1 MPGKRTRAPKPVF
14 KPVATHRASPNTSS
28 TLGST
33 SDSPAAKRK
42 RNVTIHS
49 LRDGRLGA
57 KHDIIMVPPNV
68 SLSGSG
74 TPQSLPSDDN
84 SEDVLMTDSDSPHPS
99 LMPNMTS
106 NEQEPSLGGH
116 SMEGKTDKT
125 NKRKRPDQLAAN
137 KIREWLPL
145 RDHYLDELLRYEGRR
160 GHQFDKC
167 AVYYY
172 RCLDCNTLAPHC
184 STCILSLHKGVNFP
198 RSLHRVER
206 WNGRFF
212 EAINLADL
220 GLVVDL
226 GHEGTQCP
234 DPAPVRAIMVFHVNG
249 YHTVNIRLC
258 GCLTDISSDS
268 PPAWRQFLRADWFP
282 ATQKRPATAFTIEV
296 LKLFHELN
304 LKAKTNAYDFY
315 QTLLRR
321 TDNSGVTKHPFCY
334 VVRLWRHL
342 RQLKRGGRGHDPS
355 GISATAPGSLAVMCP
370 ACPHPGINLPEDWEL
385 TPADKIWLY
394 TLYLMMDANFK
405 CRCKDR
411 GLDDVELAPGWS
423 YYVEEGKFAEY
434 IQSDIFQ
441 VEHNTCS
448 AEHNAILQANL
459 RKKGYIA
466 SGVGAVFCARHTFF
480 RPNGVGDL
488 HLGEK
493 YPYMDY
499 LLVSTLLGV
508 TLLLLVISYD
518 IACQYSK
525 NFEHRLAQ
533 NFPEGMQLD
542 LEDVHL
548 RWVIPKNHIAVHG
561 PRHSQYSLNF
571 NSKVGRTYG
580 EGCESAW
587 PDLNQASIST
597 REMALATRHEVLND
611 HMASWNWAK
620 VVHLGSHLSR
630 NLRKARKM
638 GLKQRMLFND
648 FSTTFS
654 PDTIKEWTRLLE
666 LWCASPNM
674 VPDPFEEPQPN
685 VSLNKVRL
693 ELAREDADPTTLQH
707 LPRLDMTP
715 NVFIQVGL
723 ELEEQQRVLRS
734 KAKQSKS
741 DKDLTDLI
749 QSRNA
754 LRRRLE
760 SWAEMQ
766 SVYMPYVP
774 PLRLQTDSS
783 LPSSTDVNSSTS
795 NEDSTSDSTVDVA
808 IEDILLW
815 LPSSLP
821 PELCIGDFTQQ
832 LLGIEGRL
840 RLAQANDSLS
850 DIRRIRRMLKGVSE
864 FRRMNVDGMGGHA
877 TTRARALYS
886 KFVCKQERAAGRYR
900 AAYKALLVIVPD
912 GVWRRTLRVLLDSH
926 LTGPYSDDRAPG
938 DGQREISW
946 IWLVPRD
953 ADSGDPDEVRQYNDS
968 MRSEWAKAKARAER
982 WEEDE
987 ELVVEEMRRV
997 LCFFEHQAE
1006 FWDSI
1011 VQRRA
1016 KFSLTI
1022 PTPLDIIDGVGA
1034 YAWRQASIYRGLLSR
1049 FATTWLPLLHSLDIH
1064 AEWTSHTT
1072 VCSTDHHD
1080 SDAESDSTDEDD
1092 GEEASVVLELDGAD

>member
-1 MPGKRTRAPKPVF
+1 KV
-14 KPVATHRASPNTSS
+14 
-28 TLGST
+28 
-33 SDSPAAKRK
+33 
-42 RNVTIHS
+42 
-49 LRDGRLGA
+49 
-57 KHDIIMVPPNV
+57 
-68 SLSGSG
+68 
-74 TPQSLPSDDN
+74 
-84 SEDVLMTDSDSPHPS
+84 
-99 LMPNMTS
+99 
-106 NEQEPSLGGH
+106 
-116 SMEGKTDKT
+116 
-125 NKRKRPDQLAAN
+125 
-137 KIREWLPL
+137 REWLPL
-145 RDHYLDELLRYEGRR
+145 RDHYLDELLRHEGRR
-160 GHQFDKC
+160 GHQFDQC
-167 AVYYY
+167 VVCSTTEPTPIPGLQVQEYY
-172 RCLDCNTLAPHC
+172 RCLDCNTLASHC
-184 STCILSLHKGVNFP
+184 LTCILSLHEGVNFP

-206 WNGRFF
+206 WNGQFF
-212 EAINLADL
+212 EAVSLADL
-220 GLVVDL
+220 GLVVHL
-226 GHEGTQCP
+226 GHDGAQCP

-249 YHTVNIRLC
+249 YHTVNIRPC
-258 GCLTDISSDS
+258 GCLTNISSNS

-282 ATQKRPATAFTIEV
+282 ATQKRPVMAFTIEV

-321 TDNSGVTKHPFCY
+321 TDNSGVTKHPFCH
-334 VVRLWRHL
+334 VVRIWRHL

-370 ACPHPGINLPEDWEL
+370 ACPRPGINLPEDWEL

-423 YYVEEGKFAEY
+423 YYVKEDKFAKY
-434 IQSDIFQ
+434 IQRDIFQ

-466 SGVGAVFCARHTFF
+466 SGVGAVFCARHAFF

-493 YPYMDY
+493 YIIYPYMDY

-508 TLLLLVISYD
+508 MLLLLVISYD

-525 NFEHRLAQ
+525 NFERRLAQ
-533 NFPEGMQLD
+533 NFPEAMRLD

-587 PDLNQASIST
+587 PDLNQASVST

-620 VVHLGSHLSR
+620 VVRLESYLSR
-630 NLRKARKM
+630 NIRKAHKM
-638 GLKQRMLFND
+638 GLKQRALFD
-648 FSTTFS
+648 EFSSTFP

-666 LWCASPNM
+666 LWCASPNA
-674 VPDPFEEPQPN
+674 VPDPFEEPQP
-685 VSLNKVRL
+685 SKVRL
-693 ELAREDADPTTLQH
+693 ELAREDADPTTTRH
-707 LPRLDMTP
+707 LPQLDMSP

-723 ELEEQQRVLRS
+723 ELEEQQYVAPALRVLRS
-734 KAKQSKS
+734 KAKQSQS

-749 QSRNA
+749 QRRNA
-754 LRRRLE
+754 LRRRIE
-760 SWAEMQ
+760 HWAEMQ
-766 SVYMPYVP
+766 GVYMPLVP
-774 PLRLQTDSS
+774 RLRLQTDSS
-783 LPSSTDVNSSTS
+783 LPLSIDD
-795 NEDSTSDSTVDVA
+795 DSGTPDENPTPDTTADIAV
-808 IEDILLW
+808 EDILLW

-821 PELCIGDFTQQ
+821 QELSIGDFAKQ
-832 LLGIEGRL
+832 LLGIEFRL
-840 RLAQANDSLS
+840 RFAQANDSLS

-864 FRRMNVDGMGGHA
+864 FRRMNIDGTGGRA
-877 TTRARALYS
+877 TTRAHALYS
-886 KFVCKQERAAGRYR
+886 KFLCKQDRAADRYR
-900 AAYKALLVIVPD
+900 AAYKALLVVNPD
-912 GVWRRTLRVLLDSH
+912 GAWQRTLRVLLDSH
-926 LTGPYSDDRAPG
+926 LTGPYSDDRTPG

-953 ADSGDPDEVRQYNDS
+953 AASDDPDDPDEVLQYNSS
-968 MRSEWAKAKARAER
+968 MRAEWAKAKARAER
-982 WEEDE
+982 WEEEE

-997 LCFFEHQAE
+997 LRSFEHQAE
-1006 FWDSI
+1006 FWDSV

-1016 KFSLTI
+1016 KFSFTI

-1034 YAWRQASIYRGLLSR
+1034 YAWRQARIYRGLLSK
-1049 FATTWLPLLHSLDIH
+1049 FATAWLPLLHQLNIQAS
-1064 AEWTSHTT
+1064 WTSQYTSMIATT
-1072 VCSTDHHD
+1072 QGTLHGPSATDDTGSHD
-1080 SDAESDSTDEDD
+1080 SDDSNPGSTDDKD
-1092 GEEASVVLELDGAD
+1092 NGEVPLVEY